1 MSLRTKFGVLIGS
14 LAMAVAL
21 TLALAGWSVVFLERE
36 LSTPLADTERFMTRL
51 ARIKRAV
58 GTQHNLL
65 APEAGEAAIGPRG
78 PQEALTPAEIRAQFG
93 ALEAAAMA
101 SLGELEELDISVL
114 GAAHASRSNLRARL
128 EMAYAAGGVWLD
140 SLDDA
145 EAEAAAREARATAL
159 GELFNLHELI
169 ERIEGQS
176 LADARI
182 ALQHGQQSRN
192 AVIAL
197 TTAMLGAAA
206 LTGLLGLILVRRWVL
221 LPVAR
226 LRTAAERFGAGDLS
240 YRLIVTGGDEL
251 GLLSQEINE
260 MASALAAIQKERIE
274 RERLAAIGGMTRRIV
289 HNLRSPLAGVRM
301 LAELTRMDLPEP
313 SPLRENQD
321 RIVSTV
327 DRFEAW
333 ISELLTLTR
342 PLELTLRPQ
351 DAAAWA
357 AGALETLRPAAEARG
372 CDLRL
377 DSAGPVEASFDAARL
392 EQALVALVANAI
404 DASPSGGRVIVEV
417 DRADGASAAPDA
429 VEGPGFWRFAVLDQ
443 GPGIDPAHADDLF
456 RPYFTT
462 KEKGNGIGL
471 AMAHRVVREHGGDLR
486 AEAAPGGGAA
496 FVAEIPVCPSPP
508 EASGGPAAIH

>member
-1 MSLRTKFGVLIGS
+1 MSLRTKFAILIGA

-36 LSTPLADTERFMTRL
+36 LSAPLEDTERFMTRL
-51 ARIKRAV
+51 AQIKRAV
-58 GTQHNLL
+58 GAQHNLL
-65 APEAGEAAIGPRG
+65 APETGEAAIGPRG
-78 PQEALTPAEIRAQFG
+78 PQEQLTPEEIHADFAMHKRA
-93 ALEAAAMA
+93 ALAGLE
-101 SLGELEELDISVL
+101 ELEELDTRVL
-114 GAAHASRSNLRARL
+114 GAVRAARSNLTARL
-128 EMAYAAGGVWLD
+128 NAAYHAADIWLSALGED
-140 SLDDA
+140 EPS
-145 EAEAAAREARATAL
+145 EAATEARARAL
-159 GELFNLHELI
+159 AELFNLHELI

-182 ALQHGQQSRN
+182 ALQHGKQSRN
-192 AVIAL
+192 AVIAM
-197 TTAMLGAAA
+197 TGAMLGAAA

-221 LPVAR
+221 LPVAK
-226 LRTAAERFGAGDLS
+226 LRTAAERLGAGDLS
-240 YRLIVTGGDEL
+240 YRLDVSGNDEL
-251 GLLSQEINE
+251 ARLSSEINE
-260 MASALAAIQKERIE
+260 MASALAAIQQERIE

-301 LAELTRMDLPEP
+301 LAELTRMDLGEA

-372 CDLRL
+372 CSLQL
-377 DSAGPVEASFDAARL
+377 AAEPIQASFDAPRL

-404 DASPSGGRVIVEV
+404 EASPRGGRVTVEV
-417 DRADGASAAPDA
+417 
-429 VEGPGFWRFAVLDQ
+429 GPAEAGSQPPKATTNGSGVWRFAVRDE
-443 GPGIDPAHADDLF
+443 GPGIDPAYHDDLF

-471 AMAHRVVREHGGDLR
+471 AQAQRVVREHGGDLR

-496 FVAEIPVCPSPP
+496 FVAEIPVSPSPAA
-508 EASGGPAAIH
+508 ASGGPAATQ

>member
-1 MSLRTKFGVLIGS
+1 MSLRTKFAILIGA
-14 LAMAVAL
+14 LAMAVTL

-36 LSTPLADTERFMTRL
+36 LSAPLEDTERFMTRL
-51 ARIKRAV
+51 AQIKRAV
-58 GTQHNLL
+58 GAQHNLL

-78 PQEALTPAEIRAQFG
+78 PREQLTHERIRADFDMHKHA
-93 ALEAAAMA
+93 ALA
-101 SLGELEELDISVL
+101 GLEELQALDPRVL
-114 GAAHASRSNLRARL
+114 GAVRAARSNLAAR
-128 EMAYAAGGVWLD
+128 
-140 SLDDA
+140 LDDA
-145 EAEAAAREARATAL
+145 YRAAEIWLEALDEREPAPSAREARSQAL
-159 GELFNLHELI
+159 AELFDLHELI

-192 AVIAL
+192 AVIAM
-197 TTAMLGAAA
+197 TAAMVGAAA

-226 LRTAAERFGAGDLS
+226 LRTAAERLGAGDLS
-240 YRLIVTGGDEL
+240 YRLDVSGNDEL
-251 GLLSQEINE
+251 AQLSAEINE
-260 MASALAAIQKERIE
+260 MASALTAIQKERIE

-301 LAELTRMDLPEP
+301 LAELTRMDLPGA

-357 AGALETLRPAAEARG
+357 GGALETLRPAAEARG
-372 CDLRL
+372 CSLEL
-377 DSAGPVEASFDAARL
+377 VAQPIQAKFDAPRL

-404 DASPSGGRVIVEV
+404 DASPAGGRVTVEV
-417 DRADGASAAPDA
+417 GPAEAEVPPTGGTNSEADAWRLAILD
-429 VEGPGFWRFAVLDQ
+429 EGR
-443 GPGIDPAHADDLF
+443 GIDPAHHDDLF

-471 AMAHRVVREHGGDLR
+471 AMAQRVVREHGGDLR

-496 FVAEIPVCPSPP
+496 FVAEMPVSPSPAA
-508 EASGGPAAIH
+508 ASGGPAATH